1 MGLSLKKTSTKILA
15 SASLVAAAAAVAG
28 MGTYGAFTSSTSAS
42 ASVAAGTVSIALG
55 AAGNSLSIPAAG
67 VLPGDRIE
75 RLVSLVNS
83 GNQNLNAVTLTTTAP
98 APATVLTT
106 DAVNGLQ
113 LTIDACSV
121 PWTGTAAPYAC
132 TGTLTPVLAKVPV
145 VGSNL
150 PLSNLTSLTAGKTD
164 NLRVSATL
172 PTTAGDA
179 FQGQTSTVG
188 FSFTA
193 TQRSETVK

>member
-28 MGTYGAFTSSTSAS
+28 LGTYGAFTSSTSAS
-42 ASVAAGTVSIALG
+42 ASVAAGTVSITLG

-83 GNQNLNAVTLTTTAP
+83 GNQNLNAVTLTTNAAGSP
-98 APATVLTT
+98 SVLTT
-106 DAVNGLQ
+106 DAINGLQ
-113 LTIDACSV
+113 LTVDACSV
-121 PWTGTAAPYAC
+121 PWTGTAAPYTCA
-132 TGTLTPVLAKVPV
+132 GTLTPVLAKVPV

-150 PLSNLTSLTAGKTD
+150 ALSNLTSLTAGKTD

-172 PTTAGDA
+172 PATAGDA